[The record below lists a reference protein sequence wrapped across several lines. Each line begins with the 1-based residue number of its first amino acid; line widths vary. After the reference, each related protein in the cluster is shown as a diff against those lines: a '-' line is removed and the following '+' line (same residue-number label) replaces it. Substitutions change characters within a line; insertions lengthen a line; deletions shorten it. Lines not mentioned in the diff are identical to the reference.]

1 VIDNRKNII
10 QNTII
15 QVIVRNNCQIC
26 DRILDEL
33 KSMPRQSNP
42 IEIQV
47 FNIDIDSTIPD
58 HCQPFI
64 TPAVWVN
71 GNLWYLGGF
80 DRDRFCEKLILLDDQ
95 SIKKIQLIRVLTN
108 KTRGKNG

>member
-1 VIDNRKNII
+1 MNDRKTKI

-33 KSMPRQSNP
+33 ESIPVQINP
-42 IEIQV
+42 LEIQV

-64 TPAVWVN
+64 TPAIWVN

-80 DRDRFCEKLILLDDQ
+80 DRDRFYEKLMLLDKR
-95 SIKKIQLIRVLTN
+95 SLTSN
-108 KTRGKNG
+108 PANIGVN